1 MKEFFAGQFDIAVIG
16 AGHAGIEAALAAAR
30 MGLETVCLTMNLD
43 AVGNMPCNPAIGG
56 TGKGH
61 LVRELD
67 ALGGEMAR
75 GADAACI
82 QYRMLNRGKGPAVHS
97 LRAQADRRK
106 YQQVMKHTLERQ
118 EHLTLRQGEVVALRT
133 EDGSVRQ
140 VVLRTGAVYGVRAV
154 ILCSG
159 TYLHGRTIV
168 GECVESSGPDGLHPS
183 GELADCLA
191 AMGLPLRR
199 FKTGTPPRINARTVD
214 FDRMEVQTGDDVPVP
229 FSFSTTRPPEN
240 RAVCWLTYTNE
251 ETHRII
257 RENLDRSPIYTGVI
271 RNGDSQSEM
280 LPELQI
286 IDAETYERAQQMM
299 EKRVTHHDDVP
310 LNTKGQ
316 SLLVGNIY
324 CGHCG
329 GRLTLT
335 TSGRKRARKDGTVIR
350 ETRAR
355 YQCHYN
361 IRHPGECD
369 GQSGYGVEKLD
380 KLVDQIIRIQL
391 GRIRSAPSQELIAKQ
406 QAKEVDLAKSKLNL
420 LNEQYRQKQREYQDL
435 RAETIKV
442 IQGTSRLNVDL
453 LNSLVAETSEQIKQL
468 SWQIQTATAELEET
482 VQSASQVLRE
492 YDQLIGWAEMYGNCT
507 FEAKKMIVAQFVKEV
522 HVRRDYEIDI
532 EFNVSF
538 EEFQALYLDKE
549 PEEIR
554 GRRNDTVLAMETK
567 TRQVV

>member
-1 MKEFFAGQFDIAVIG
+1 MLEELITTARRVYCLYRVSTLGQVEKDDIPMQKEACREFVRQHPGWEIVREFSEKGVSGFKVSAKDRDAIQEIQRDALQNKFDILLVFMFDRLG
-16 AGHAGIEAALAAAR
+16 RREDETPFVVEWFVKNGIEVWSAKEGQQRFDTHVDKLLNYIRYWQAS
-30 MGLETVCLTMNLD
+30 
-43 AVGNMPCNPAIGG
+43 
-56 TGKGH
+56 
-61 LVRELD
+61 
-67 ALGGEMAR
+67 GES
-75 GADAACI
+75 I
-82 QYRMLNRGKGPAVHS
+82 K
-97 LRAQADRRK
+97 
-106 YQQVMKHTLERQ
+106 T
-118 EHLTLRQGEVVALRT
+118 
-133 EDGSVRQ
+133 SVRTKTRMEQ
-140 VVLRTGAVYGVRAV
+140 LTQEGHFTGGGVPFGYR
-154 ILCSG
+154 LE
-159 TYLHGRTIV
+159 HKGRTNKRNQDVGDLVIDPDEAEIV
-168 GECVESSGPDGLHPS
+168 KLIFQKYLYEGYGAQRLCRYLTEQGITNRKGRNIPTTS
-183 GELADCLA
+183 
-191 AMGLPLRR
+191 
-199 FKTGTPPRINARTVD
+199 IN
-214 FDRMEVQTGDDVPVP
+214 
-229 FSFSTTRPPEN
+229 
-240 RAVCWLTYTNE
+240 
-251 ETHRII
+251 RII
-257 RENLDRSPIYTGVI
+257 KNPIYTGVI
-271 RNGDSQSEM
+271 RNGDSQSEV

-299 EKRVTHHDDVP
+299 EKRMTHHGDVP
-310 LNTKGQ
+310 LNTKGR
-316 SLLVGNIY
+316 SLLVGNVY

-335 TSGRKRARKDGTVIR
+335 TSGRKRVRKDGTVIR

-380 KLVDQIIRIQL
+380 KLIDQIIRIQL
-391 GRIRSAPSQELIAKQ
+391 GRIRSAPSQELIARQ
-406 QAKEVDLAKSKLNL
+406 QTKEVDLAKSKLNL
-420 LNEQYRQKQREYQDL
+420 LNEQYRQKQQEYQDL

-453 LNSLVAETSEQIKQL
+453 LNSLVAEASEQIKQL

-482 VQSASQVLRE
+482 VQSASQILRE
-492 YDQLIGWAEMYGNCT
+492 YDQLMGWAEMYDNCT